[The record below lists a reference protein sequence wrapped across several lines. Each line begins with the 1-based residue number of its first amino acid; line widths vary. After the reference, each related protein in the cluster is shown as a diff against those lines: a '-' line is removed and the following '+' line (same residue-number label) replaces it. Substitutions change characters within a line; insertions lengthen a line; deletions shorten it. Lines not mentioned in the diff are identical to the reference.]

1 MTKLIKRKS
10 GYLFTSAYLVVAI
23 IILGFSSN
31 VKKGENDEKQ
41 INWLTIDEVQ
51 ELSKKEPRKIF
62 VDVYTSWCGYCKL
75 MDRTTFTD
83 PEVVDY
89 VNKHYYAVKL
99 NAESNKMIKFHGKSL
114 AEGDL
119 ANAFDVSGYPT
130 IVLLDAK
137 MKTADAQPGYRK
149 AKGFLKMLKQYNE

>member
-1 MTKLIKRKS
+1 MKKIK
-10 GYLFTSAYLVVAI
+10 GYLFSTTSLMVAF

-31 VKKGENDEKQ
+31 PKKEVSEVKQ
-41 INWLTIDEVQ
+41 IKWVTIDEAQ
-51 ELSKKEPRKIF
+51 RLSKKEPRKIF

-83 PEVVDY
+83 PDVVDY
-89 VNKHYYAVKL
+89 VNQHYYAVKL
-99 NAESNKMIKFHGKSL
+99 NAESDKMIKFHGKTL

-119 ANAFDVSGYPT
+119 ANAFDVTGYPT
-130 IVLLDAK
+130 IVLLDEK

-149 AKGFLKMLKQYNE
+149 AKAFLKMLKQYKE